1 MFVKQIKW
9 GGIIMNVNNIS
20 KYPEPTVP
28 EKPQNNVQMEL
39 QKQMLKEATTGASSI
54 QNQMLQLLASA
65 QPVQNVQQTAQKQ
78 LEKGYLDIKV

>member
-1 MFVKQIKW
+1 MEI
-9 GGIIMNVNNIS
+9 NSIS
-20 KYPEPTVP
+20 KYPEPVVP

-39 QKQMLKEATTGASSI
+39 QKQMLKEATMGASSI

>member
-1 MFVKQIKW
+1 
-9 GGIIMNVNNIS
+9 MNVSNV
-20 KYPEPTVP
+20 KYQEPVVP

-39 QKQMLKEATTGASSI
+39 QKQMLKEATMGASSI

>member
-1 MFVKQIKW
+1 MTVDS
-9 GGIIMNVNNIS
+9 V

-39 QKQMLKEATTGASSI
+39 QKQMLKEATMGATSI
-54 QNQMLQLLASA
+54 QNQMLQMLVSS
-65 QPVQNVQQTAQKQ
+65 QQTTQNPQQTAQKQ